1 MGGIR
6 SYSILCDLFLFK
18 EISATGLIFS
28 PVTNSE
34 SRQFSLFSFTENGWV
49 FHLDKASC
57 VSHLPAE
64 NCKQEN
70 SAHWR
75 TGAVSVDQNSLQRLM
90 VSALNFQSQ
99 RYICVKEDG
108 WSLHLALCY
117 RLLINRQRAERA
129 LRWCC
134 LMNDDAYIQ
143 TPWGL
148 IEGCV

>member
-6 SYSILCDLFLFK
+6 SYSILCALFLFK
-18 EISATGLIFS
+18 EIRGIGLIFS

-34 SRQFSLFSFTENGWV
+34 SRPFSLLSFTKNDWV

-70 SAHWR
+70 SAHWSR
-75 TGAVSVDQNSLQRLM
+75 GVVSADQNSLRSLM
-90 VSALNFQSQ
+90 VSALNFKSQ

-108 WSLHLALCY
+108 WSF
-117 RLLINRQRAERA
+117 RLVLYCCLSIDCGQAERI
-129 LRWCC
+129 L
-134 LMNDDAYIQ
+134 
-143 TPWGL
+143 
-148 IEGCV
+148 